1 MPDTRQDPEMTEED
15 LIACEWCDYRT
26 AFGVSEHAL
35 TETHKAFRAGWE
47 AARGKS
53 FEGGPLR

>member
-1 MPDTRQDPEMTEED
+1 MHD
-15 LIACEWCDYRT
+15 LNAAVAQLAWTPLMLILV
-26 AFGVSEHAL
+26 GVGGAVAL
-35 TETHKAFRAGWE
+35 TEAHMAFVAGWE

>member
-1 MPDTRQDPEMTEED
+1 MSDPRMTEDD
-15 LIACEWCDYRT
+15 LIACEWSDYRKKY
-26 AFGVSEHAL
+26 GVSGRAL
-35 TETHKAFRAGWE
+35 IAAHKAFTAGWE